1 MKIAE
6 NGINMELVL
15 EKGRPVYLSHCSFRE
30 KTGQVPEKDLHV
42 YTLAGQWF

>member
-15 EKGRPVYLSHCSFRE
+15 EKGRPVYLSHCSFGE

-42 YTLAGQWF
+42 YTLAEL